1 MKNKLTMNEIDLV
14 EFNEAF
20 ASQVIAS
27 LKLLDIPLEKMNIN
41 GGAIAFGHP
50 YGASGSIVVTR
61 LIENMQQTN
70 AQYGIATMGIG
81 GGLGTAVLLRRS
93 PDE

>member
-27 LKLLDIPLEKMNIN
+27 LQLLDIPLEKVNIN
-41 GGAIAFGHP
+41 GGASP
-50 YGASGSIVVTR
+50 SDTR
-61 LIENMQQTN
+61 TVHL
-70 AQYGIATMGIG
+70 AA
-81 GGLGTAVLLRRS
+81 LS
-93 PDE
+93 